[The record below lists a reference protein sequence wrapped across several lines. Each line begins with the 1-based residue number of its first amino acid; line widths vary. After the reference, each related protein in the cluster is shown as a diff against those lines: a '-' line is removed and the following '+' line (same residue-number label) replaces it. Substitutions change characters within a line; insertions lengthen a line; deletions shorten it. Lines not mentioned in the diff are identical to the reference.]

1 MMTPKAAHKAL
12 LSLAARETLHIR
24 SILKLAVGVNLFLLA
39 IPLAIQ
45 SAVNQFT
52 LHLYSQPTL
61 FLLIAF
67 LGLLFAASVMR
78 LAQTRLVESLQRRV
92 FSTSLIELVENLQR
106 SDSGMKAKFFES
118 VSFQKAIS
126 GLLID
131 GFQLAL
137 QTALGLL
144 LISFYH
150 PIFFVYSFLLAV
162 SLYGVVFVLGRGAL
176 DAAIQESKKKYSVS
190 DWLDEIVSN
199 PVLFKGDAAKRYSE
213 SRTASLLAAYLEKR
227 DVFVR
232 LMLRQEAA
240 LLLISVIA
248 SVLLLGV
255 GGWLVVRD
263 TLSLG
268 QLVATELIITNI
280 LLGLFKF
287 SKLLGSY
294 YSAAVAAGKMESD
307 SGTHPALEGAGGR
320 LELSSLGKG
329 NAWEF
334 SKLTLQP
341 VGALYPA
348 VSDLSLKIDAGER
361 ISILAPVGGGKTSL
375 FRSMTGFLEPAEGA
389 VRVDGHEVS
398 SYRPGSLRNSVM
410 LFREVEVFSGSVRE
424 NISLG
429 NPDLEPEVLVDAL
442 QKLGAWESI
451 NAIEGGLSAELDGSG
466 HPLSTAS
473 LKAIMLSRAMI
484 HKPSTLILDGFMES
498 FEMEQAKRILEV
510 LSAPEYSW
518 TLIVGTTDSQIAAL
532 AKTRRSL

>member
-45 SAVNQFT
+45 AAVNQFT

-150 PIFFVYSFLLAV
+150 PIFFIYSFLLAI

-176 DAAIQESKKKYSVS
+176 EAATQESKKKYSVS
-190 DWLDEIVSN
+190 DWLDEIASN

-213 SRTASLLAAYLEKR
+213 SRTATLLEAYLEKR
-227 DVFVR
+227 EVFFLLV
-232 LMLRQEAA
+232 LRQEAA
-240 LLLISVIA
+240 LLLI
-248 SVLLLGV
+248 
-255 GGWLVVRD
+255 
-263 TLSLG
+263 
-268 QLVATELIITNI
+268 
-280 LLGLFKF
+280 
-287 SKLLGSY
+287 
-294 YSAAVAAGKMESD
+294 
-307 SGTHPALEGAGGR
+307 
-320 LELSSLGKG
+320 
-329 NAWEF
+329 
-334 SKLTLQP
+334 
-341 VGALYPA
+341 
-348 VSDLSLKIDAGER
+348 
-361 ISILAPVGGGKTSL
+361 
-375 FRSMTGFLEPAEGA
+375 
-389 VRVDGHEVS
+389 
-398 SYRPGSLRNSVM
+398 
-410 LFREVEVFSGSVRE
+410 
-424 NISLG
+424 
-429 NPDLEPEVLVDAL
+429 
-442 QKLGAWESI
+442 
-451 NAIEGGLSAELDGSG
+451 
-466 HPLSTAS
+466 
-473 LKAIMLSRAMI
+473 
-484 HKPSTLILDGFMES
+484 
-498 FEMEQAKRILEV
+498 
-510 LSAPEYSW
+510 
-518 TLIVGTTDSQIAAL
+518 
-532 AKTRRSL
+532 